1 MIGVPLVLV
10 LIRRGCNREWVYF
23 PWPSPV
29 PVNECPRLVRELQ
42 TGTSQPLGC
51 VVQYGVTTIAA
62 LGLALYYSW
71 SLTLITLATMPAAAF
86 ILARISA
93 QIIFSVEAQRQELTN
108 SSKMASTA
116 ISAIDTVKSFNGQDF
131 ELWQYAMAIR
141 EVASHY
147 LGQARVQAL
156 QNGFL
161 RFFILSIFVQ
171 GFWYGS
177 HLVDTGQKS
186 PGDILTCF
194 WACLMAVQTA
204 EAISTEYPYLLKG
217 KAAGATIKASI
228 IHMERGRRII
238 PMVGKKSP
246 KRCDGEIEV
255 RNVGYLDL

>member
-1 MIGVPLVLV
+1 MGL
-10 LIRRGCNREWVYF
+10 F
-23 PWPSPV
+23 PIAFSGHAK
-29 PVNECPRLVRELQ
+29 ECPRLVRELQ

-51 VVQYGVTTIAA
+51 VVQYAVTTVAA

-86 ILARISA
+86 ILAWISA
-93 QIIFSVEAQRQELTN
+93 QIMSSVEAQRQELTN
-108 SSKMASTA
+108 SLKMASTA
-116 ISAIDTVKSFNGQDF
+116 ISAIDTVKIFNGQDF

-141 EVASHY
+141 KVASHY

-177 HLVDTGQKS
+177 HLVDTGQRS

-204 EAISTEYPYLLKG
+204 QAISTEYPYLLKG
-217 KAAGATIKASI
+217 KVAGATIKASI
-228 IHMERGRRII
+228 VHMERGRRII

-246 KRCDGEIEV
+246 TRCKGDVEV
-255 RNVGYLDL
+255 RNVGSLNSHI

>member
-1 MIGVPLVLV
+1 
-10 LIRRGCNREWVYF
+10 
-23 PWPSPV
+23 
-29 PVNECPRLVRELQ
+29 
-42 TGTSQPLGC
+42 
-51 VVQYGVTTIAA
+51 
-62 LGLALYYSW
+62 
-71 SLTLITLATMPAAAF
+71 MPAAAL

-93 QIIFSVEAQRQELTN
+93 QITFSVEAQRQELTN

-116 ISAIDTVKSFNGQDF
+116 ISDIDTVKVFNGRDF

-141 EVASHY
+141 KVASHY

-161 RFFILSIFVQ
+161 RLFILSIFVQ

-177 HLVDTGQKS
+177 HLVDTGRRS

-204 EAISTEYPYLLKG
+204 EAILTEYPYLLKG

-238 PMVGKKSP
+238 PMVGRTSP
-246 KRCDGEIEV
+246 RRCDGEIEV
-255 RNVGYLDL
+255 RNVGYLTS

>member
-1 MIGVPLVLV
+1 M
-10 LIRRGCNREWVYF
+10 
-23 PWPSPV
+23 S
-29 PVNECPRLVRELQ
+29 RLVRELQ

-51 VVQYGVTTIAA
+51 VIQFAVTTIAA
-62 LGLALYYSW
+62 LGMALYYSW
-71 SLTLITLATMPAAAF
+71 SLTLVTLATMPAAAF

-93 QIIFSVEAQRQELTN
+93 QIILSVEAQRQELTN
-108 SSKMASTA
+108 SSNIATMA

-131 ELWQYAMAIR
+131 ELWQYALAIR
-141 EVASHY
+141 KVASHY
-147 LGQARVQAL
+147 FGQARVQAL

-177 HLVDTGQKS
+177 HLVDTGQRT

-228 IHMERGRRII
+228 IHMERGRKVI
-238 PMVGKKSP
+238 PMVGTKCP
-246 KRCDGEIEV
+246 ARCHGEIEV
-255 RNVGYLDL
+255 RNVGCLNS

>member
-1 MIGVPLVLV
+1 
-10 LIRRGCNREWVYF
+10 
-23 PWPSPV
+23 
-29 PVNECPRLVRELQ
+29 
-42 TGTSQPLGC
+42 
-51 VVQYGVTTIAA
+51 
-62 LGLALYYSW
+62 
-71 SLTLITLATMPAAAF
+71 MPAAAF

-93 QIIFSVEAQRQELTN
+93 QIMFSVEAQRQEITN
-108 SSKMASTA
+108 ASMMASTA

-141 EVASHY
+141 KVASHY

-161 RFFILSIFVQ
+161 RLFILSIFVQ

-177 HLVDTGQKS
+177 HLVDTGQRS
-186 PGDILTCF
+186 PGDVLTCF

-228 IHMERGRRII
+228 IHMERGRRIR

-246 KRCDGEIEV
+246 RRCDGEIEV
-255 RNVGYLDL
+255 RNVGCLIS

>member
-1 MIGVPLVLV
+1 M
-10 LIRRGCNREWVYF
+10 
-23 PWPSPV
+23 S
-29 PVNECPRLVRELQ
+29 RLVRELQ

-51 VVQYGVTTIAA
+51 VIQFTVTTVAA

-93 QIIFSVEAQRQELTN
+93 QIILSVEAQRQELTN

-116 ISAIDTVKSFNGQDF
+116 ISAIDTVKGFNGQDF

-141 EVASHY
+141 KVASHY

-177 HLVDTGQKS
+177 HLVDTGQRS

-204 EAISTEYPYLLKG
+204 EAISTEYPYILKG
-217 KAAGATIKASI
+217 RAAGATIKASI
-228 IHMERGRRII
+228 THMERGRKVI

-246 KRCDGEIEV
+246 GRCDGEVEV
-255 RNVGYLDL
+255 RNVGCPDV

>member
-1 MIGVPLVLV
+1 MAFSGHAK
-10 LIRRGCNREWVYF
+10 
-23 PWPSPV
+23 
-29 PVNECPRLVRELQ
+29 ECPRLVRELQ

-51 VVQYGVTTIAA
+51 VIQYAVTTVAA

-86 ILARISA
+86 ILAWISA
-93 QIIFSVEAQRQELTN
+93 QIMLNVEAQRQELTN
-108 SSKMASTA
+108 SLKMASTA
-116 ISAIDTVKSFNGQDF
+116 ISAIDTVKIFNGQDF

-141 EVASHY
+141 KVSSHY

-177 HLVDTGQKS
+177 HLVDTGQRS

-204 EAISTEYPYLLKG
+204 QAISTEYPYLLKG
-217 KAAGATIKASI
+217 KVAGATIKASI
-228 IHMERGRRII
+228 VHMERGRRII

-246 KRCDGEIEV
+246 TRCKGDVEV
-255 RNVGYLDL
+255 RNVGSLNSHI